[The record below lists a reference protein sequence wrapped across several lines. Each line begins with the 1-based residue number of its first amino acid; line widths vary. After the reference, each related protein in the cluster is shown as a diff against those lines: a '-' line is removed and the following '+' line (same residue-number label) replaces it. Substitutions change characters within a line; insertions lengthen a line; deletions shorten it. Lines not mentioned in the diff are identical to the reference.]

1 MSSHLFLLLSA
12 RVAAYTDPSR
22 PLGAVPSYLQ
32 HSAICSMS
40 AVCLDGFLPAQTKD
54 NVAGYQPAR
63 WNHGHAS
70 LPICQY
76 DGKRQRQVELRVEQL
91 PFL

>member
-1 MSSHLFLLLSA
+1 
-12 RVAAYTDPSR
+12 
-22 PLGAVPSYLQ
+22 
-32 HSAICSMS
+32 MS